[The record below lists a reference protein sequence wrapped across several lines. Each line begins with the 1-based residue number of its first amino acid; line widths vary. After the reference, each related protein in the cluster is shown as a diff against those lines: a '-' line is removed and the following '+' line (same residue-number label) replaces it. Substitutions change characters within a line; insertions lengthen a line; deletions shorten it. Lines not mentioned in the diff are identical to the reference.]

1 MLNYH
6 RFDGELP
13 LLWRRANARNVS
25 FRFNQSQ
32 TFVPQEVHSRL
43 YIYIYIDKLQR
54 FLEPTA
60 HLSPQRGSLMDSQS
74 KPRRNV
80 INYREFRGDQGR
92 TTLWM
97 TFSLEEK
104 LFVPWAGFEPTS
116 PWLPVGCDHHY
127 TIRATMLATWPIWI
141 VSGNFLRGTPGLVFF
156 SN

>member
-1 MLNYH
+1 MYVSRALRRENKYVIYQLMV
-6 RFDGELP
+6 GQYSGK
-13 LLWRRANARNVS
+13 LWPR
-25 FRFNQSQ
+25 SQ
-32 TFVPQEVHSRL
+32 V
-43 YIYIYIDKLQR
+43 YIYIYNQLQR
-54 FLEPTA
+54 SLEPTA
-60 HLSPQRGSLMDSQS
+60 HLCPQRGSLMDSQS

-80 INYREFRGDQGR
+80 INYRKFRSDQGR

-104 LFVPWAGFEPTS
+104 LFMPWAGFEPTS

-141 VSGNFLRGTPGLVFF
+141 VSGNFLRGSPGLVFF